1 MFRSY
6 VCRWG
11 ASETPAKDCGS
22 GGRRENLGE
31 AKAPILEHISMAEV
45 TSISPIWII
54 KKNKNQWID
63 IAQKNIIMKSSSPNL
78 VRKHDWLVVSTPLKN
93 MTSSDVSWDCEL
105 PKMWKVIKF
114 MFPNHQPAK
123 VYEFQVDT
131 DITMEKSP
139 CLMGKSTISMAIF
152 QFANCNKLPEGES
165 H

>member
-1 MFRSY
+1 
-6 VCRWG
+6 
-11 ASETPAKDCGS
+11 
-22 GGRRENLGE
+22 
-31 AKAPILEHISMAEV
+31 
-45 TSISPIWII
+45 
-54 KKNKNQWID
+54 
-63 IAQKNIIMKSSSPNL
+63 MKSSSPNL